1 MKSERKM
8 IISFMLNFVFTI
20 IEFFGGIIT
29 NSVALISDA
38 IHDFGDS
45 ISMGIA
51 IGLEKKA
58 KKKPDQTYTF
68 GYRRFSLLGA
78 LISSLILLVGST
90 FVIIETISRLQN
102 PEQINSELLIYF
114 AILGVVVNGAAALN
128 IAKSHSINERMIS
141 LHLLEDVFGWI
152 TLLIGAIIIHFTDTL
167 ILDALLS
174 LGFTLYILSHVFKN
188 LKQIFQV
195 LLERVPHGLNVEEIK
210 QELLVIKDIKE
221 IHHIHLWSLEG
232 QLPLITLHARLVEPL
247 STEDIAAIQNQMIA
261 ILERYDI
268 HHSTIQVEFKDTVCK
283 DENCVPDEAL
293 EIGHHHHHHH

>member
-8 IISFMLNFVFTI
+8 IVSFMLNFIFTI

-29 NSVALISDA
+29 NSVALISDS
-38 IHDFGDS
+38 IHDLGDS

-58 KKKPDQTYTF
+58 RKKPDQTYTF

-78 LISSLILLVGST
+78 LISSLILIVGST
-90 FVIIETISRLQN
+90 FVVIETIDRLQN

-114 AILGVVVNGAAALN
+114 AILGVVVNGIAALN

-141 LHLLEDVFGWI
+141 LHLLEDVFGWV
-152 TLLIGAIIIHFTDTL
+152 TLLIGAIVIHFTDTL

-210 QELLVIKDIKE
+210 QELLVIKEIKE

-232 QLPLITLHARLVEPL
+232 QLPLITLHARLQEPL
-247 STEDIAAIQNQMIA
+247 STDEISAIQNQMMT
-261 ILERYDI
+261 ILERYHI
-268 HHSTIQVEFKDTVCK
+268 NHSTIQVEFKNTVCK
-283 DENCVPDEAL
+283 DENCAPEEPL
-293 EIGHHHHHHH
+293 ELGHHHHHHH